1 MCFSFVKSFTS
12 LIISLYMA
20 TQILDSSNEQNNRS
34 GHFGIGVQENVVE
47 LEHIIETT
55 APVVSSCLVDTAFH
69 IWSYSGK

>member
-1 MCFSFVKSFTS
+1 MTFRTDEKVCFSFVKSFTS

-55 APVVSSCLVDTAFH
+55 APVVSSC
-69 IWSYSGK
+69 W